1 MAPRSTPIEDY
12 ALIGDCETGALV
24 SRGGSIDWL
33 CVPRFDSPACFA
45 ALLGESKHGRWL
57 MAPKDE
63 NARSTRRYRGDSLI
77 LDTEFET
84 GDGAVRVTDFMPPGG
99 KQSDVVR
106 IVTGLRG
113 RVSMRTELV
122 VRFDYGS
129 IVPWVSRLDD
139 GRLRAIAGPDMLTL
153 HTDADVH
160 GEGLTTVGEFEISA
174 GQSACFVLT
183 WSRSHLEPPKPVDA
197 LRALDETTKFWD
209 DWSGRCTYEGEW
221 WDPVVRS
228 LVTLKALT
236 YRPTGGIVA
245 ALTTSLPEQIGGARN
260 WDYRYCWVRDA
271 TLTLLALMD
280 AGYYAE
286 ASAWRDWILRAA
298 AGSPEQVQIMYG
310 VAGERLLAEWQVD
323 WLPGYDQSCPIRIG
337 NAAHTQL
344 QLDVYGELM
353 DAMHQ
358 GRKGGM
364 KENVESWRLQ
374 RALTDHVCRIWETPD
389 RGIWESRGEPR
400 QFTHSKV
407 MAWVTLDRAI
417 ASAEAFGLEAP
428 LDVWKKV
435 RERIRADVLERGF
448 SRKRG
453 CFTRSYDSED
463 LDASLLLIPL
473 VGFLPPEDPRVRATI
488 DCIERDLLVDGFVLR
503 YDTRTA
509 DDGLPPGEGAFLAC
523 SFWLA
528 DAYMLVGRHA
538 DARKMFERLLSLSND
553 VGLLAEQYDPKLKR
567 QVGNFP
573 QAFSHVALVNTAL
586 NLGHEATQKS
596 PKPAKQR
603 GDGRPDRAR

>member
-1 MAPRSTPIEDY
+1 MTFRSTPIEDY
-12 ALIGDCETGALV
+12 ALIGDCVTGALV
-24 SRGGSIDWL
+24 SRRGSIDWL
-33 CVPRFDSPACFA
+33 CLPRFDSPACFA
-45 ALLGESKHGRWL
+45 ALLGEPKHGRWQL
-57 MAPKDE
+57 APCDE
-63 NARSTRRYRGDSLI
+63 DAKVSRRYRGDSLI

-84 GDGAVRVTDFMPPGG
+84 PDGAVRVTDFMPPGG
-99 KQSDVVR
+99 DNADVIR

-113 RVSMRTELV
+113 RVAMRTELV
-122 VRFDYGS
+122 IRFDYGS

-153 HTDADVH
+153 SSDAEVH
-160 GEGLTTVGEFEISA
+160 GESLTTVGEFEIA
-174 GQSACFVLT
+174 EGDTACFVLT
-183 WSRSHLEPPKPVDA
+183 WSRSHLAPPKPADA
-197 LRALDETTKFWD
+197 LAALDVTAQFWK

-221 WDPVVRS
+221 WEPVVRS
-228 LVTLKALT
+228 LVTLKGLT
-236 YRPTGGIVA
+236 YSPTGGIVA
-245 ALTTSLPEQIGGARN
+245 ALTTSLPEQIGGNRN
-260 WDYRYCWVRDA
+260 WDYRFCWIRDA

-286 ASAWRDWILRAA
+286 AADWRDWMLRAA

-310 VAGERLLAEWQVD
+310 VGGERLIPEWEVG
-323 WLPGYDQSCPIRIG
+323 WLPGYAGSGPVRIG

-353 DAMHQ
+353 DALHQ

-364 KENVESWRLQ
+364 KESVDSWRLQ
-374 RALTDHVCRIWETPD
+374 RTLTDHVSRIWEQPD

-417 ASAEAFGLEAP
+417 KSAEGFSLEGP
-428 LDVWKKV
+428 VDEWKKT
-435 RERIRADVLERGF
+435 RDRIHADVLERGYN
-448 SRKRG
+448 RKIG
-453 CFTRSYDSED
+453 SFTRSYDSAD
-463 LDASLLLIPL
+463 MDASLLLLPL
-473 VGFLPPEDPRVRATI
+473 VGFLPPEDPRVRGTI
-488 DCIERDLLVDGFVLR
+488 DRVERDLLVDGFVLR

-509 DDGLPPGEGAFLAC
+509 NDGLPPGEGAFLAC

-538 DARKMFERLLSLSND
+538 DARKMFERLVALSND
-553 VGLLAEQYDPKLKR
+553 VGLLAEQYDPVAKR
-567 QVGNFP
+567 QLGNFP
-573 QAFSHVALVNTAL
+573 QAFSHVALVDTAL

-603 GDGRPDRAR
+603 GNHNGKRGS